1 MSLVL
6 LLLIAVVVFVPP
18 FYQKKFFEEYPTVT
32 KGKGFLLGF
41 GYWGIIVWLTIMPIA
56 VAAEYGTVAT
66 VITSIIAIA
75 ATIGVFYL
83 IVKKRT
89 AKLEKIYPDEK
100 LLALREIVACIGLF
114 IYPILYIFVIFLLIY
129 VYLFG
134 EKKKRN

>member
-1 MSLVL
+1 MSLV

-32 KGKGFLLGF
+32 KGKGFLLGLC
-41 GYWGIIVWLTIMPIA
+41 YWGILVWLTVMPIL

-89 AKLEKIYPDEK
+89 AKLEKIYPGEK

-114 IYPILYIFVIFLLIY
+114 IYPILLIFVVIFIIWAKIY
-129 VYLFG
+129 G
-134 EKKKRN
+134 GKKKRY

>member
-134 EKKKRN
+134 GKKEL

>member
-114 IYPILYIFVIFLLIY
+114 IYPILFIFVVIFAIY
-129 VYLFG
+129 SRIYG
-134 EKKKRN
+134 AKKKR